1 MERTILID
9 SIEDRVWRIDV
20 FLRYHNWMAMRSS
33 PGLEKWHKQE
43 VYALL
48 RSRYELERIAAV
60 LRINIESISNKYTY
74 GNTTNSE
81 GYRTIQSED

>member
-1 MERTILID
+1 MERFLLVEY
-9 SIEDRVWRIDV
+9 IESRVHKIDV
-20 FLRYHNWMAMRSS
+20 FLRYHNWMAMRST

-48 RSRYELERIAAV
+48 RSRYEMERMADHV
-60 LRINIESISNKYTY
+60 NYYIEPIFNKYEY

-81 GYRTIQSED
+81 GYRTIQSDD